1 MCSLLLDITAS
12 RPFLWTES
20 GNTQFLKN
28 EFTLVLSI
36 HIPHHRVLPYLF
48 PFLICISLLYSKN
61 TISKQYQYITH
72 LPYPKTVSKLTPIP
86 LPITNPKSS
95 FSFIALFVLTISL
108 KSVKVTWIN
117 FFFYVTMLS
126 IWYILS
132 TSWFSLYSFN
142 FGDSFFPPSLFI
154 LCISQTFTY
163 LKSYNYIK
171 KVYS

>member
-1 MCSLLLDITAS
+1 MIRTCIFSKNTTEVKLQFPLLLFSRLLLVVKWYLETKNWVYMCSLLPDITAS

-48 PFLICISLLYSKN
+48 PFLICISLLYNKN

-108 KSVKVTWIN
+108 KSVKVT
-117 FFFYVTMLS
+117 
-126 IWYILS
+126 
-132 TSWFSLYSFN
+132 
-142 FGDSFFPPSLFI
+142 
-154 LCISQTFTY
+154 
-163 LKSYNYIK
+163 
-171 KVYS
+171 